1 MTWHEGTLVLS
12 LWRGEMCTAS
22 FRMPLE
28 DVGRLIDTLDEG
40 YAEAGG
46 DQLVHSG
53 QHAVQYAEGEE
64 PPADPGY
71 PGTGHYASPDGYQ
84 VEADSGYADSGY
96 QTSPDYQSDS
106 GYQAGSDYSADSG
119 YADSGYQTSPDY
131 QSDSGYQAG
140 SDYSADSG
148 YADSGYQTSPD
159 YQSDSGYQAGSDYS
173 ADSGYADSGYQ
184 TSPDYQSDS
193 GYQTGSGYR
202 TGADYQPDYSTDYPD
217 TDYQSGGYTG
227 TEPAADERSAPLGR
241 DDMLVTRG
249 AHGDVVPQENII
261 GGDSLPYSD
270 PGYPPPSDVYGS
282 PAQGGA
288 GRGGGPATDPYG
300 FSAHDVPDHDSR
312 YGGTTGADYDDHYDR
327 GGPDPYAS
335 PHHDESRTYGGPVD
349 PADPLGLGQ
358 RPADD
363 YYQSDPPVSRPY
375 VSEGTYAPG
384 ERARSERGHDD
395 PPHRDH
401 RGDW

>member
-22 FRMPLE
+22 FLMPLE

-84 VEADSGYADSGY
+84 VE
-96 QTSPDYQSDS
+96 
-106 GYQAGSDYSADSG
+106 
-119 YADSGYQTSPDY
+119 
-131 QSDSGYQAG
+131 
-140 SDYSADSG
+140 
-148 YADSGYQTSPD
+148 
-159 YQSDSGYQAGSDYS
+159 